1 MTDGHCRL
9 AGLALAL
16 AVGAGCNQ
24 QSEPDCIMPPCPMPL
39 AIMVRVTSAT
49 GGPVPGLTLTLSG
62 AAVGSGQCSADA
74 STSSCFV
81 PGMPGTY
88 NLRLAAPGFQEKTL
102 SITVQGSTP
111 PCGCTSVQRQDLD
124 VVLSPN

>member
-1 MTDGHCRL
+1 MTDGHRRL
-9 AGLALAL
+9 ARLALTL
-16 AVGAGCNQ
+16 SVCAGCNH
-24 QSEPDCIMPPCPMPL
+24 QSEPDCVMQPCPLPL
-39 AIMVRVTSAT
+39 AIMVRVASAT

-62 AAVGSGQCSADA
+62 AAAGSGQCSADA
-74 STSSCFV
+74 STSVCVV

-88 NLRLAAPGFQEKTL
+88 NLRFAAPGFQEKKL

>member
-1 MTDGHCRL
+1 MTDGHRPL
-9 AGLALAL
+9 AGVALAL
-16 AVGAGCNQ
+16 AVGTGCNH
-24 QSEPDCIMPPCPMPL
+24 QSEPDCVMPPCPLPL

-62 AAVGSGQCSADA
+62 AAAGSRQCSADA
-74 STSSCFV
+74 STSSCV
-81 PGMPGTY
+81 VAGMPGTY
-88 NLRLAAPGFQEKTL
+88 NLRLAAPEFQEKTL